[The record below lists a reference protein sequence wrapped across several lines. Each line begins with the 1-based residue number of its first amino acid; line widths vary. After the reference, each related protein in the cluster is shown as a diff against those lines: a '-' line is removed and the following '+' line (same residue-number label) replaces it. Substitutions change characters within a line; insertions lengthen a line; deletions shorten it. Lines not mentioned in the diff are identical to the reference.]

1 MVNKVLP
8 QQVRRW
14 TQSPKPE
21 ERVLKR
27 ATLKTLKR
35 VKCLQ
40 LIGLI
45 KLNGKLYIHTHSK
58 YVWAPATGP
67 LLHRLLIASAIV
79 GAPIWRYQHMNNTN
93 NETAGNETADDGNIS
108 AILDTVEESGMLDTI
123 MDEPLLM
130 ALVAVVLGMGA
141 YIAYTV
147 PAVKELVFKYVKNNE
162 AELME
167 MLDKNLSKA
176 QMKVFEKM
184 DETAQ
189 KHVKDSLVKNV
200 LITAWDEKDDELAA
214 LVKSKVKAA
223 LDEQK

>member
-1 MVNKVLP
+1 MANETNN
-8 QQVRRW
+8 Q
-14 TQSPKPE
+14 TADNNMTAE
-21 ERVLKR
+21 E
-27 ATLKTLKR
+27 
-35 VKCLQ
+35 
-40 LIGLI
+40 
-45 KLNGKLYIHTHSK
+45 
-58 YVWAPATGP
+58 
-67 LLHRLLIASAIV
+67 
-79 GAPIWRYQHMNNTN
+79 NNTA
-93 NETAGNETADDGNIS
+93 EEGNLTSIIE
-108 AILDTVEESGMLDTI
+108 TVEESGLLDTL

-130 ALVAVVLGMGA
+130 AMAALVLGMAG

-147 PAVKELVFKYVKNNE
+147 PAVRMLVFKYLKNNE

-167 MLDKNLSKA
+167 MLDKNLTKA

-189 KHVKDSLVKNV
+189 AHVKDSLVKNV